1 VIVAARQLR
10 DRRRSTLWWI
20 GGLLAL
26 VLFTVALY
34 PSTKGQS
41 SFDQVI
47 ADLPEGFKALIG
59 YEAGVPLTSPP
70 GYLHARL
77 FAGLAPLVVLVFGI
91 GAGAQAIGGS
101 EDAGTLEPLL
111 ANPVTRRR
119 VAAECYLAVV
129 ALLAV
134 LVAVF
139 TLALVAFGA
148 PFGVLDGVSLV
159 PGPQHAR
166 GRTRG
171 RRDRPAA
178 GGVGAGRPGRLGGL
192 PPPRPPLSVAVTARR
207 TPSRSRHARGAR
219 PRRIGDRSAAN
230 GTAEGHG
237 NPVTNAGP
245 EEAAIGHERPAARWL
260 ASMAWRAVR
269 YRCPSSSGATTTSR
283 VSTTAQNQRKA
294 AGSRAGGRSMLS
306 QVTVSPTWSGR
317 TISAWRRSMRCC
329 RRANPAATAAS

>member
-1 VIVAARQLR
+1 VIVAAGLLR

-34 PSTKGQS
+34 PSIKGQA

-119 VAAECYLAVV
+119 VAAERYLAVV
-129 ALLAV
+129 ALLVV

-139 TLALVAFGA
+139 TLALVAFGG
-148 PFGVLDGVSLV
+148 PFGVLDGVSLTGLLGACAGV
-159 PGPQHAR
+159 FGIALLHASIAFAV
-166 GRTRG
+166 GAATG
-171 RRDRPAA
+171 RRGPAITVATAIAVGGYLVQSLLSLTDALAPLRAITPWHWYLDRNMLADGP
-178 GGVGAGRPGRLGGL
+178 
-192 PPPRPPLSVAVTARR
+192 AVTAIVLPLVVSVPVVVAGWAAFRR
-207 TPSRSRHARGAR
+207 RDLR
-219 PRRIGDRSAAN
+219 
-230 GTAEGHG
+230 
-237 NPVTNAGP
+237 
-245 EEAAIGHERPAARWL
+245 
-260 ASMAWRAVR
+260 
-269 YRCPSSSGATTTSR
+269 
-283 VSTTAQNQRKA
+283 
-294 AGSRAGGRSMLS
+294 
-306 QVTVSPTWSGR
+306 
-317 TISAWRRSMRCC
+317 
-329 RRANPAATAAS
+329 